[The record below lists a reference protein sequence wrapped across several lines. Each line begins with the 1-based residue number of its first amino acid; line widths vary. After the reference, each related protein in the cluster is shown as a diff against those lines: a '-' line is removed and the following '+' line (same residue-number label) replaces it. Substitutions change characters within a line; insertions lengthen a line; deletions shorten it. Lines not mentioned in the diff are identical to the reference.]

1 MAKFYFTYGSDPA
14 YPFCGGWTEI
24 EATSLYQATNIF
36 KAAHRNDIDS
46 ETLNC
51 ADYYTEEGFKK
62 TGMHKSGNRGKFC
75 HEKIKLECLDAIDLK
90 REAEIASK
98 EKDNLNVELAL
109 MKAKLVGGLVDYMA
123 TMDRLIAGR

>member
-62 TGMHKSGNRGKFC
+62 QGCISPATEASSAMKKS
-75 HEKIKLECLDAIDLK
+75 
-90 REAEIASK
+90 
-98 EKDNLNVELAL
+98 NLSAW
-109 MKAKLVGGLVDYMA
+109 
-123 TMDRLIAGR
+123 TQ